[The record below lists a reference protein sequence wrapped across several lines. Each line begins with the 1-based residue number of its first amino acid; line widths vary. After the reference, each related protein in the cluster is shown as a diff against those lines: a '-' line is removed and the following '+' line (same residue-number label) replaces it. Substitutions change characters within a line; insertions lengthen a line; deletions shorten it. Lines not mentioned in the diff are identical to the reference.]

1 MRHLFQPIA
10 IAVLMGVPVIS
21 TAESNAPVSRDQVRA
36 ELVELERAGYHVGDD
51 DPHYPDAI
59 QAAEARVAGQ
69 HSTPSGYGGVGS
81 QSSLSGGP
89 MIERNDAYQRQVY
102 FGQ

>member
-1 MRHLFQPIA
+1 MRYLAHTTFIVT
-10 IAVLMGVPVIS
+10 VLCVPVIS
-21 TAESNAPVSRDQVRA
+21 VAQSNASVSRDQVRA

-59 QAAEARVAGQ
+59 QAAEARVAAQ
-69 HSTPSGYGGVGS
+69 HAIAGGYGGIGS
-81 QSSLSGGP
+81 QSSVSGAP
-89 MIERNDAYQRQVY
+89 VNDRAQADPKRLY